1 MPSKDP
7 NANTS
12 RGSNRGRSES
22 LSDEKQIANM
32 KSFLT
37 GLSYVIPAGLGL
49 NALRIAYKAAKAG
62 KAATGLAKKADAVA
76 KASITPGASKVKTVG
91 ERIAENRLAAD
102 KATLAKIRTN
112 KLKAK
117 AVGNAKVAGVAGA
130 TALAANTS
138 AGSRTKT
145 ETKKPTSTKTIT
157 TGSGA
162 ATVQPKKEATPKTSS
177 QGNIGRTTT
186 KYDTPKGK
194 ARVEKLPTDAKEKKV
209 SGPGTYQGGKSY
221 MNSNYSNY
229 MNNSFNR
236 RK

>member
-1 MPSKDP
+1 M
-7 NANTS
+7 
-12 RGSNRGRSES
+12 
-22 LSDEKQIANM
+22 
-32 KSFLT
+32 
-37 GLSYVIPAGLGL
+37 
-49 NALRIAYKAAKAG
+49 
-62 KAATGLAKKADAVA
+62 
-76 KASITPGASKVKTVG
+76 
-91 ERIAENRLAAD
+91 
-102 KATLAKIRTN
+102 
-112 KLKAK
+112 
-117 AVGNAKVAGVAGA
+117 AGVAGA
-130 TALAANTS
+130 TALAANTV

-162 ATVQPKKEATPKTSS
+162 ATVQPKKEATPKTSR

-209 SGPGTYQGGKSY
+209 SGPGTYQVGKSY

>member
-7 NANTS
+7 YANTS
-12 RGSNRGRSES
+12 RGRNRGRGERP
-22 LSDEKQIANM
+22 SDEKQTANM

-37 GLSYVIPAGLGL
+37 GR
-49 NALRIAYKAAKAG
+49 N
-62 KAATGLAKKADAVA
+62 
-76 KASITPGASKVKTVG
+76 KT
-91 ERIAENRLAAD
+91 
-102 KATLAKIRTN
+102 K
-112 KLKAK
+112 
-117 AVGNAKVAGVAGA
+117 
-130 TALAANTS
+130 
-138 AGSRTKT
+138 
-145 ETKKPTSTKTIT
+145 TKKPTSTKTIT
-157 TGSGA
+157 TGTKTITTGSGVA
-162 ATVQPKKEATPKTSS
+162 AVQPKKEATPKTFS

-194 ARVEKLPTDAKEKKV
+194 ARVEKLPTDAEEKKV

>member
-22 LSDEKQIANM
+22 LSDEKQMANM

-62 KAATGLAKKADAVA
+62 KAATWLARKATVLAKTNR
-76 KASITPGASKVKTVG
+76 TPGASKVKTAG
-91 ERIAENRLAAD
+91 ERIAENQLAFE
-102 KATLAKIRTN
+102 KGTLAKIRAN

-117 AVGNAKVAGVAGA
+117 AVGNAKMAGAAGV
-130 TALAANTS
+130 TALAANTV

-162 ATVQPKKEATPKTSS
+162 AAVQPKKEATPKTSR

-209 SGPGTYQGGKSY
+209 SGPKTYQVGKSS

-229 MNNSFNR
+229 MNDSFNR